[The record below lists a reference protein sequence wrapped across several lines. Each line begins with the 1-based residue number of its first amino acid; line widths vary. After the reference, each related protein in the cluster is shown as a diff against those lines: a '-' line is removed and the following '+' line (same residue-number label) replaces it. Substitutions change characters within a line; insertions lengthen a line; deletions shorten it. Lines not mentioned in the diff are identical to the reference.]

1 MTIIICREFEGAS
14 FNSKAY
20 ATGQP
25 IRAVRDWQNHK
36 GPWHGNPRFAKQ
48 FTDEAAAQAFRASLP
63 LPKNCK
69 SYCIGLEYVIE
80 D

>member
-1 MTIIICREFEGAS
+1 MTIIICREFEGAD

-25 IRAVRDWQNHK
+25 IRAVRNWQDHK
-36 GPWHGNPRFAKQ
+36 GAWDRNPRLAKQ

-63 LPKNCK
+63 LPKNFR
-69 SYCIGLEYVIE
+69 SYCVGLEYVI
-80 D
+80 